1 MDRFTQIK
9 PKVIFSVDA
18 VRYNKKIHNHLG
30 KLTQVVQSMYGGMH
44 VMFGGLGDKWYK
56 QLIGP
61 LQLAIHVVQNHHA
74 GEQKSHREKTNKG
87 NYHLKLCVPF
97 VCLVPEPHEWQT
109 AKGLFLTAQEIQII
123 SIPRFFD

>member
-9 PKVIFSVDA
+9 PKVIFSVDV

-44 VMFGGLGDKWYK
+44 VMFVGLGDKWYK

-61 LQLAIHVVQNHHA
+61 LQLAIHVVHNHHA

-87 NYHLKLCVPF
+87 NYHLNYMCLLF
-97 VCLVPEPHEWQT
+97 VVSQSHMN
-109 AKGLFLTAQEIQII
+109 G
-123 SIPRFFD
+123 

>member
-1 MDRFTQIK
+1 MQ
-9 PKVIFSVDA
+9 
-18 VRYNKKIHNHLG
+18 
-30 KLTQVVQSMYGGMH
+30 

-61 LQLAIHVVQNHHA
+61 LQLAIHVVHNHHA
-74 GEQKSHREKTNKG
+74 GEQKSHWEKTNKG

>member
-61 LQLAIHVVQNHHA
+61 LHLAIHVVHNHHA
-74 GEQKSHREKTNKG
+74 GEQKSHWEKTNKG
-87 NYHLKLCVPF
+87 N
-97 VCLVPEPHEWQT
+97 
-109 AKGLFLTAQEIQII
+109 
-123 SIPRFFD
+123 